1 MSTPLTDTRIR
12 ALPHPASGQV
22 DVADSR
28 SPGLF
33 LRVSATSKR
42 WLFRFTCPNTGK
54 RSRVALA
61 KYPDLGLAAA
71 RERADRLRGMIAKG
85 QNPVERKARERVEA
99 PQRTFGALAERYLN
113 EHAKRFKKSA
123 DADDRNLRLHV
134 LPRWGERSYASINRG
149 DIIALIEQLI
159 ADDKP
164 VLANRV
170 TALVSKVFA
179 FAVDVGL
186 LDHSPATRLR
196 KRAKE
201 SAKTRTLDDAEIRL
215 FWSRIMS
222 PPVSPAIGL
231 ALRLSLLT
239 GLRAGEVAR
248 IHRKEIIDI
257 TDTEKAALLIG
268 GERTKNARAH
278 LMPLSATARRI
289 VLDALELAGD
299 RSDYLFPNRVNDEE
313 ATDPHTLSKAMS
325 RFAADLADDA
335 SGAATWKANAP
346 TPHDLRRS
354 FATKLSSLGIAKEVR
369 DALMNHAATDIGSRV
384 YDQYQKLPEK
394 RHAVNLW
401 ATALSA
407 ILEGKGSDAKV
418 VRLRRPA
425 S

>member
-1 MSTPLTDTRIR
+1 MPTPLTDTRIR

-22 DVADSR
+22 DVADTR
-28 SPGLF
+28 VPGLF

-42 WLFRFTCPNTGK
+42 WLFRFTCPNTGR

-71 RERADRLRGMIAKG
+71 RDRAERLRGMVAKG
-85 QNPVERKARERVEA
+85 INPVERKLRDRVEA
-99 PQRTFGALAERYLN
+99 PQRTFGHLAERYLR
-113 EHAKRFKKSA
+113 EHARRFKKSA
-123 DADDRNLRLHV
+123 DADERNLNLHV
-134 LPRWGERSYASINRG
+134 LPRWGERSYASITRG

-201 SAKTRTLDDAEIRL
+201 SAKTRTLDEPEIKL
-215 FWSRIMS
+215 FWPRIMS

-231 ALRLSLLT
+231 ALKLSLLT

-248 IHRKEIIDI
+248 IHRREIIAIADP
-257 TDTEKAALLIG
+257 DQAALLIG

-278 LMPLSATARRI
+278 LMPLSPTARRL
-289 VLDALELAGD
+289 VLDALELAGGK
-299 RSDYLFPNRVNDEE
+299 SKYLFPSRVNNDE
-313 ATDPHTLSKAMS
+313 ATDPHVLSKAML
-325 RFAADLADDA
+325 RFSDDLAADTP
-335 SGAATWKANAP
+335 AARSWKVNPP
-346 TPHDLRRS
+346 TPHDLRRT
-354 FATKLSSLGIAKEVR
+354 FATRLSSLGIAKEVR
-369 DALMNHAATDIGSRV
+369 DALMNHAATDVGSRH

-401 ATALSA
+401 ATALAA
-407 ILEGKGSDAKV
+407 ILEGQGAGNIV
-418 VRLRRPA
+418 MMRRP